1 MNRPILFILALAAA
15 VIFVLLWRLVPGR
28 SLLNVTRRDVHFPT
42 VSGANLNRQRFVF
55 PRDLAG
61 ELNILFVPFLQQQ
74 QAVVDTWIPFAR
86 ETEEAFPRI
95 AYYELP
101 TIDERPALTR
111 LFVNEGMRAGIPDQQ
126 ARERTVT
133 LYIDLGRFM
142 AATAIPGKDE
152 VHTLLVN
159 REGDILWRTTGVFD
173 PGKGDGLLAVIR
185 TNLASGE

>member
-1 MNRPILFILALAAA
+1 MNRPLLFILALAAA
-15 VIFVLLWRLVPGR
+15 VLLVLLWRLVPAR
-28 SLLNVTRRDVHFPT
+28 SLLNVTRRDVHFPI
-42 VSGANLNRQRFVF
+42 VSGANLNRQTFVF

-74 QAVVDTWIPFAR
+74 QAVVNTWLPFAR

-111 LFVNEGMRAGIPDQQ
+111 LFVNEGMRAGIPDEQ

-133 LYIDLGRFM
+133 LYLDLERFM
-142 AATAIPGKDE
+142 AATAIPGKNE

-159 REGDILWRTTGVFD
+159 RDGDILWRTIGEYD
-173 PGKGDGLLAVIR
+173 PEKGDSLLAAIRINLEPGK
-185 TNLASGE
+185 